1 MCTILTPGEQTSKNK
16 QILPYV
22 VGGCNVLSCNMT
34 DDIHVDAG
42 CGGHQFGKPCRS
54 SYRLAYTQTVLD

>member
-1 MCTILTPGEQTSKNK
+1 MCKIRTPGEQTSKNK

-34 DDIHVDAG
+34 DDIHVG
-42 CGGHQFGKPCRS
+42 C
-54 SYRLAYTQTVLD
+54 RLWWTPVWKALQV